1 MSKEL
6 IMAVNQ
12 ICAEKELPRDVIL
25 GAIEEAL
32 VHAYRR
38 NYANAAANVEASI
51 DPTSGDLRIVCE
63 KTVVE
68 QVQDP
73 AVEITLAEA
82 RKLDKNAELGSMVF
96 DQFVHRGRGVQ

>member
-38 NYANAAANVEASI
+38 NYANTTANVLVTI
-51 DPTSGDLRIVCE
+51 DPISGDLRIACE
-63 KTVVE
+63 KTIVDEVR
-68 QVQDP
+68 DP
-73 AVEITLAEA
+73 AVEITLPDAA
-82 RKLDKNAELGSMVF
+82 QDR
-96 DQFVHRGRGVQ
+96 